1 LQHVRSGRPDVQGA
15 TALGHLRRHAD
26 VRGRPGDVSVSAPSN
41 EACPGC
47 NSGNMHRLPYLVALV
62 ALVAACGSSPFAS
75 SPAPDPCNLAAAPQR
90 VQLFGGIKHPG
101 TLAYE
106 PGLTV
111 FGAIRRAGGLE
122 QSAVAR
128 QVRITRCGR
137 AMGPFPVP
145 GAPGTPTDLP
155 LEKGDVLDIPVELF

>member
-1 LQHVRSGRPDVQGA
+1 MR
-15 TALGHLRRHAD
+15 T
-26 VRGRPGDVSVSAPSN
+26 
-41 EACPGC
+41 
-47 NSGNMHRLPYLVALV
+47 RLYLVAGV
-62 ALVAACGSSPFAS
+62 AFTAACSSAPFAS

-101 TLAYE
+101 ALAFE

-111 FGAIRRAGGLE
+111 FSAIARAGGLE

-128 QVRITRCGR
+128 QVRIVRCGR

-145 GAPGTPTDLP
+145 AAPGAQTDLA

>member
-1 LQHVRSGRPDVQGA
+1 MP
-15 TALGHLRRHAD
+15 
-26 VRGRPGDVSVSAPSN
+26 
-41 EACPGC
+41 
-47 NSGNMHRLPYLVALV
+47 RLPYLIAAVAFV
-62 ALVAACGSSPFAS
+62 PFAAACSSTPFAS

-101 TLAYE
+101 ALAYE

-111 FGAIRRAGGLE
+111 FGAITRAGGLE

-128 QVRITRCGR
+128 QVRITRCGH
-137 AMGPFPVP
+137 AMGPFAVP
-145 GAPGTPTDLP
+145 GAPGAATDLP

>member
-1 LQHVRSGRPDVQGA
+1 MR
-15 TALGHLRRHAD
+15 T
-26 VRGRPGDVSVSAPSN
+26 
-41 EACPGC
+41 
-47 NSGNMHRLPYLVALV
+47 LPYVLAAAVLT
-62 ALVAACGSSPFAS
+62 AACSSTPFAS

-101 TLAYE
+101 ALAYE

-111 FGAIRRAGGLE
+111 FAAISRAGGLE

-128 QVRITRCGR
+128 QVRIVRCGR
-137 AMGPFPVP
+137 AMGPFAVPAAP
-145 GAPGTPTDLP
+145 GAQTDLA